1 MELSELSTAILEKM
15 PAMIIPTLEDGQL
28 IQQHRAFFNKHEA
41 ALIQGFYDVV
51 FADTKV
57 STYLSPEERKQR
69 EQTLRQWYQVT
80 IAGHFDTAY
89 WNWQTFV
96 GVVHVKHGI
105 PNSAML
111 GMWGWML
118 SFLQEHLFAE
128 LPSNEAVAVMKVFHK
143 LQAVVASLVVE
154 GFILTEREAIKRAS
168 GLNNAIL
175 GRFIH
180 IEIDRLIK
188 QGRMSLQAPLA
199 HAVVAA

>member
-1 MELSELSTAILEKM
+1 MELLELSTSILEKM
-15 PAMIIPTLEDGQL
+15 PAMIIPTVADGKL
-28 IQQHRAFFNKHEA
+28 IQKHRAFFTKHEA

-51 FADTKV
+51 FADANV
-57 STYLSPEERKQR
+57 STYLSVEERKQR

-80 IAGHFDTAY
+80 IAGHFDADY

-118 SFLQEHLFAE
+118 SFLQEKLFAE
-128 LPSNEAVAVMKVFHK
+128 LPTEEAIAVMAVLHK

-154 GFILTEREAIKRAS
+154 GFILAEREAIKRAS

-180 IEIDRLIK
+180 IEIDRLLK
-188 QGRMSLQAPLA
+188 QGRMALQTPVT
-199 HAVVAA
+199 HAAAAA